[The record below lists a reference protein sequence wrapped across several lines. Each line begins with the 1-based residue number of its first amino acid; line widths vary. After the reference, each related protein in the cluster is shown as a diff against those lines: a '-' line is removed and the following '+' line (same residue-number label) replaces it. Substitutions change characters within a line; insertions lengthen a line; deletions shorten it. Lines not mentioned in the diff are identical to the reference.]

1 MAKRLHLFSLFF
13 SVLTFSN
20 LGKEVCR
27 SAVSRHDLE
36 FPRWSVPCCGD
47 TLPYSSAAMFFFYT
61 APAARFGPSARRV
74 SAVGTTGA
82 GPRHICRE
90 ALSVAVAVIYGKTLM
105 AGFGH

>member
-20 LGKEVCR
+20 LGRRFAEARCQGMIWNFHAGLPHTVGT
-27 SAVSRHDLE
+27 H
-36 FPRWSVPCCGD
+36 FPTVQLPC
-47 TLPYSSAAMFFFYT
+47 FFAT

-74 SAVGTTGA
+74 SAVGTTGT

-90 ALSVAVAVIYGKTLM
+90 APSVAVAAIYGKTPM
-105 AGFGH
+105 AGFDH